1 MTDVYVIEARERY
14 SGDTEILAIAAS
26 FDAARSFV
34 RDLVAQRR
42 DVGLWT
48 QQEVNRWT
56 IELSYMPGNQDI
68 AGYTI
73 TRWPVIEA
81 VAA

>member
-1 MTDVYVIEARERY
+1 MSDVYVIEARERY
-14 SGDTEILAIAAS
+14 SGDTTILAIAAS
-26 FDAARSFV
+26 FAVARSFV
-34 RDLVAQRR
+34 SDLVAQRR

-56 IELSYMPGNQDI
+56 IELSYMPGNLDI
-68 AGYTI
+68 ARYTI
-73 TRWPVIEA
+73 TRWPVVEA